1 MLLCSWKTCLRF
13 VQVLDWDP
21 GLLNR
26 GAEVITKDAIYLN
39 SPLILITSIVTWV
52 RAKSKGISTGYK
64 LFLKQIREKH
74 FQQDL
79 VAGSLKT

>member
-1 MLLCSWKTCLRF
+1 MCLGF

-21 GLLNR
+21 GLPSR
-26 GAEVITKDAIYLN
+26 RAEVITKDAIYSN
-39 SPLILITSIVTWV
+39 SLLTLITSIDTWV
-52 RAKSKGISTGYK
+52 KAKSKGIYTGYK

-79 VAGSLKT
+79 VAGSLKS